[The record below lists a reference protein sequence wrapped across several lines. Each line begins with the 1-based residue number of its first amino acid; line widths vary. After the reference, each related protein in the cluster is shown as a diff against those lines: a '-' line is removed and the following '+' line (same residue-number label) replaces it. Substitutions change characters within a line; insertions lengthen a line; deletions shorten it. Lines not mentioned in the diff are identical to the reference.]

1 MNKNKVIFDVIH
13 GFIEVDDITLSI
25 IDTPEFQ
32 RLRNIKQL
40 GVVHYVFPSANHTRF
55 EHSLGVYYL
64 AGELISN
71 LKKNQPELEIKEK
84 DIFLVKIAGL
94 CHDLGHGPFSH
105 LLDTI
110 LECNNKNKFVIHERR
125 SILILEHIV
134 NKYNINL
141 DKEDIN
147 FIGDLINPYDLDFSK
162 IDKNK
167 HFLYEIV
174 SNRRNGIDVDK
185 FDYLKRDTFYLGL
198 SFSLDCSRIIKYV
211 RVIDGKLSYL
221 DKTYYHILEMYE
233 IRNKLHRQIYKH
245 KTIIGIELSIKDII
259 TNYINLGN
267 FLEDPEIFCQY
278 DDHNIFINNIFINN
292 DKINNNKINILLN
305 KINRR
310 EIYKLELETT
320 NELLNYNFDNKVLK
334 IFDFGYKESP
344 FKDIYFYNRNDLY
357 KNFNII
363 KDNLDKTK
371 ERIYRVYI
379 NPLIYL
385 HNM

>member
-64 AGELISN
+64 AGELMSN

-84 DIFLVKIAGL
+84 EILLVKIAGL

-141 DKEDIN
+141 DKDDIK

-259 TNYINLGN
+259 TNYLDLGN
-267 FLEDPEIFCQY
+267 LLEDPEIFCQY
-278 DDHNIFINNIFINN
+278 DDNNIFIN
-292 DKINNNKINILLN
+292 KININEININKINILLN
-305 KINRR
+305 EINRR
-310 EIYKLELETT
+310 EIYKLEIET
-320 NELLNYNFDNKVLK
+320 NEGLLNYNFHNKVLK

-371 ERIYRVYI
+371 ERVYRVYSK
-379 NPLIYL
+379 IY
-385 HNM
+385 

>member
-13 GFIEVDDITLSI
+13 GFIEVEDITLSI

-84 DIFLVKIAGL
+84 EILLVKIAGL

-110 LECNNKNKFVIHERR
+110 LECNNKNKFVIHEKR

-134 NKYNINL
+134 NKYNIKL

-259 TNYINLGN
+259 TNYIDLGN

-278 DDHNIFINNIFINN
+278 DDHNIFNKNN
-292 DKINNNKINILLN
+292 DKINNKINILLN
-305 KINRR
+305 EINRR
-310 EIYKLELETT
+310 EVYKLELESA
-320 NELLNYNFDNKVLK
+320 NELFNYNFHNKVLK
-334 IFDFGYKESP
+334 IFNFGYKESP

-371 ERIYRVYI
+371 ERVYRVYSK
-379 NPLIYL
+379 IY
-385 HNM
+385 

>member
-84 DIFLVKIAGL
+84 EIFLVKIAGL

-110 LECNNKNKFVIHERR
+110 LECSNKNKFIIHERR

-134 NKYNINL
+134 NKYNIDL
-141 DKEDIN
+141 SEEDIK

-259 TNYINLGN
+259 TKYLDLGN
-267 FLEDPEIFCQY
+267 LLEDPGIFCQY
-278 DDHNIFINNIFINN
+278 DDNNIFMNINN
-292 DKINNNKINILLN
+292 VNDNKINNNKNNSIQINKLLE

-310 EIYKLELETT
+310 EIYKLEIET
-320 NELLNYNFDNKVLK
+320 NEGLINYNFHNKVLK
-334 IFDFGYKESP
+334 IFNFGYKESP

-371 ERIYRVYI
+371 ETVYRVYTK
-379 NPLIYL
+379 Y
-385 HNM
+385 

>member
-84 DIFLVKIAGL
+84 EIFLVKIAGL

-110 LECNNKNKFVIHERR
+110 LGIRSNFIMHEIR
-125 SILILEHIV
+125 SIIILKHIV
-134 NKYNINL
+134 NKYNIDL
-141 DKEDIN
+141 SEEDIT
-147 FIGDLINPYDLDFSK
+147 FIGDLIHPYDLDFSK

-259 TNYINLGN
+259 TKYLDLGN
-267 FLEDPEIFCQY
+267 LLDDPEIFCQY
-278 DDHNIFINNIFINN
+278 DDNNIFTN
-292 DKINNNKINILLN
+292 INNNINDNKQIVKLLE

-310 EIYKLELETT
+310 EIYKLEIEN
-320 NELLNYNFDNKVLK
+320 NEGLLNYNFHNKVLK

-371 ERIYRVYI
+371 ERVYRVYSK
-379 NPLIYL
+379 IY
-385 HNM
+385 